1 MAVGRRSKSFKQRA
15 KSRNKV
21 GTSIESL
28 PKEVMTT
35 VLALIASKSLT
46 DLINA
51 KLSCKYLLQIS
62 DDDFIFEKASMD
74 KFSIFP
80 WWNMTKQVSRFLKRC
95 EESGNPEWLYIL
107 GLYEYFSVSKT
118 SPGLNYLKRAADKGH
133 VKSSYVYSI
142 ILICSGGELK
152 QHGLK
157 LLASL
162 KRFRT
167 REFRMKIRE
176 NFRWMW
182 TRNMITINIE
192 AEDLSSRG
200 CDCLKNWNGG
210 RWEGEDAAVP
220 CCDSCFCHREVMFF
234 SELIWSHYFLFKQ

>member
-1 MAVGRRSKSFKQRA
+1 MALGRRSKSLNQRA

-35 VLALIASKSLT
+35 VLALVASKSLT

-95 EESGNPEWLYIL
+95 EEGGNPEWLYIL
-107 GLYEYFSVSKT
+107 GLYEYFSMSKT
-118 SPGLNYLKRAADKGH
+118 DHGLNYLKRAADKGH
-133 VKSSYVYSI
+133 VESSYVYSI
-142 ILICSGGELK
+142 ILVCSGGELK

-167 REFRMKIRE
+167 REFRIKIRE
-176 NFRWMW
+176 NFRWIRRFQFQGLRLFKKLERRKMG
-182 TRNMITINIE
+182 RRRRCCSLLRLLL
-192 AEDLSSRG
+192 LSSR
-200 CDCLKNWNGG
+200 
-210 RWEGEDAAVP
+210 
-220 CCDSCFCHREVMFF
+220 
-234 SELIWSHYFLFKQ
+234 SHVLLRIDLESLFVQTVVDY

>member
-1 MAVGRRSKSFKQRA
+1 MALGRRSKSLKQRA
-15 KSRNKV
+15 KRRKKV

-28 PKEVMTT
+28 PKDVMAT
-35 VLALIASKSLT
+35 VLALVASKSLT

-51 KLSCKYLLQIS
+51 KLSCKYLLQTS
-62 DDDFIFEKASMD
+62 DDDFIFEKASID

-80 WWNMTKQVSRFLKRC
+80 WWNMTKQVSKFLNRC

-107 GLYEYFSVSKT
+107 G
-118 SPGLNYLKRAADKGH
+118 
-133 VKSSYVYSI
+133 
-142 ILICSGGELK
+142 GEQK

-167 REFRMKIRE
+167 REFRTKIRE

-192 AEDLSSRG
+192 AEDFNSRS
-200 CDCLKNWNGG
+200 CDCLKNWNGE
-210 RWEGEDAAVP
+210 RWEGEDAAAPSPLYKGGLSAFVLLMAGIFQFQNTTP
-220 CCDSCFCHREVMFF
+220 GQRRIRELLPLMNPT
-234 SELIWSHYFLFKQ
+234 SHDGVDI